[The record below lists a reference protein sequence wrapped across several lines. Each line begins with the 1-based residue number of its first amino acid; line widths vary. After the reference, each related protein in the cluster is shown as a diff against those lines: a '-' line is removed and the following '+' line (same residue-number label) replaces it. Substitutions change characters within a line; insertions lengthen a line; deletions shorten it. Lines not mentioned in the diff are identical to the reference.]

1 MPRSPPRT
9 EYIASGSGS
18 EQEPGPGPRGM
29 ALRAWPSCYVVGEHE
44 MMSRSKAIA
53 GVIAKRTFDAEPQA
67 LKDGNTPGLFLHDL
81 NKDPGYVQVAR
92 RLEDR
97 LRYILPSSTSPVV

>member
-1 MPRSPPRT
+1 
-9 EYIASGSGS
+9 
-18 EQEPGPGPRGM
+18 
-29 ALRAWPSCYVVGEHE
+29 